1 MHPPCASRAAA
12 LKMRI
17 RLAIV
22 ALAVG
27 APILVGPSRP
37 AQAYVR
43 GVSDEG
49 APLYWSSSCAA
60 VTIYLNGFSM
70 MTPDEVGKS
79 IAAAAHAWSPAE
91 VTCPGPVGSADAGGA
106 ADAGGGHPYFEIVP
120 SLSTGGPAP
129 SVAYDGKNSI
139 IFQTTVWPE
148 AAEFIALTTHFSR
161 PDGEILDT
169 DIEINAVPDIGTT
182 WANLDPGA
190 TVSGHL
196 QNPVDLQTAMT
207 HEFGHFIGLAH
218 TCFHVGVDSFPVPD
232 DDQGQPIPDCPDPPA
247 TPDVPPAQSV
257 MWFYVDPVLGISKRA
272 LAPDDMRGICDIY
285 PAAQDPH
292 ACTLNGPDDG
302 CGCATGGGRG
312 TWGVVPSLLA
322 LGVAAARARS
332 SRCFR
337 SDRARRAAPGSTSR
351 RG

>member
-1 MHPPCASRAAA
+1 
-12 LKMRI
+12 MRI

-22 ALAVG
+22 ALAAG
-27 APILVGPSRP
+27 APILVGPSHP

-49 APLYWSSSCAA
+49 TPLYWSSSCAA

-91 VTCPGPVGSADAGGA
+91 VTCPGPVGSADAGAA

-120 SLSTGGPAP
+120 SLSTGGSVPP
-129 SVAYDGKNSI
+129 VAYDGKNSI
-139 IFQTTVWPE
+139 IFQTQWKENPE
-148 AAEFIALTTHFSR
+148 AIAFTSHFSL
-161 PDGEILDT
+161 PNGAIVDT
-169 DIEINAVPDIGTT
+169 DMEINASPESGI
-182 WANLDPGA
+182 WANLDTGTPPPKNGEDRI
-190 TVSGHL
+190 
-196 QNPVDLQTAMT
+196 DLQTAIT

-218 TCFHVGVDSFPVPD
+218 TCFNAGVDLPGAST
-232 DDQGQPIPDCPDPPA
+232 DDQGQPVPACPDDLNFNCPVDPVA
-247 TPDVPPAQSV
+247 NSDVPQAQSV
-257 MWFYVDPVLGISKRA
+257 MWFSVCHESTTKRVLS
-272 LAPDDMRGICDIY
+272 PDDVRAICDIY

-322 LGVAAARARS
+322 LGVAAVRARS
-332 SRCFR
+332 FRRFR